1 MLQIDPLKME
11 MNELIAWCVK
21 RDEKVAMDLDFGDR
35 VSGNCKKNFVVAE
48 WTEIQSI
55 ELLKGG

>member
-1 MLQIDPLKME
+1 
-11 MNELIAWCVK
+11 
-21 RDEKVAMDLDFGDR
+21 MDLDFGDR